1 MLVRQSDS
9 DAALVDAL
17 QTEGLD
23 AWSWAT
29 AGVVLVVT
37 IVVSRVV
44 KYVLNRVLKRRLD
57 SALAELIA
65 RVAAYTIL
73 VVGLVYAL
81 DSLGVRIGPLLGALG
96 IAGIAIAFALKDLL
110 ENFVAGVLL
119 QLQRPF
125 TYGDQVSINEH
136 EGTVRAIDSRLVTI
150 VTPDG
155 ETIKIP
161 SATVIRAD
169 IDNLTEQGARR
180 TDVPVGV
187 AYGTDLQVAHRALAK
202 AVEGVDEVHDH
213 PSPEVLLVGFG
224 ESSIDFVVRY
234 WHAPTIA
241 AFWKARSD
249 VTFAVE
255 EALATEGITIPFP
268 QRTLWLAGD
277 GDDDEG

>member
-29 AGVVLVVT
+29 AAVVLVVT

-125 TYGDQVSINEH
+125 TYGDQVSINDH

-150 VTPDG
+150 VTPAG

-161 SATVIRAD
+161 SATVIKAD

-187 AYGTDLQVAHRALAK
+187 AYGTDLQVAHDALSK
-202 AVEGVDEVHDH
+202 AVESVDDVHDH

-255 EALATEGITIPFP
+255 EALAAEGITIPFP
-268 QRTLWLAGD
+268 QRTLWLAGN
-277 GDDDEG
+277 GVDDEA